1 MRISDWSSDV
11 CSSDLGGM
19 IVGGSGG
26 SYDVQ
31 IAALQRDNQLL
42 IQQRNLAQTSD
53 QRAPVVAA
61 AELRLAEAR
70 AVYAETHPDVILAKK
85 ALAEAKRLA
94 KDTSE
99 KLPIQSLDEQIA
111 INKDRKSTRL
121 NSSH

>member
-1 MRISDWSSDV
+1 MR
-11 CSSDLGGM
+11 
-19 IVGGSGG
+19 
-26 SYDVQ
+26 
-31 IAALQRDNQLL
+31 
-42 IQQRNLAQTSD
+42 IQQRTLAQRGD

-70 AVYAETHPDVILAKK
+70 AVYAETHPDVILAKQ

-111 INKDRKSTRL
+111 FNNSQIAALRNAKARSEEHTSEIQSLMRISYAVFCLKKKNKKQQ
-121 NSSH
+121 

>member
-1 MRISDWSSDV
+1 
-11 CSSDLGGM
+11 M

-70 AVYAETHPDVILAKK
+70 AGYAETHPDVILAKQ

-94 KDTSE
+94 QDTSE
-99 KLPIQSLDEQIA
+99 KLRSAERRDGQGCV
-111 INKDRKSTRL
+111 STGHVRR
-121 NSSH
+121 SRTT